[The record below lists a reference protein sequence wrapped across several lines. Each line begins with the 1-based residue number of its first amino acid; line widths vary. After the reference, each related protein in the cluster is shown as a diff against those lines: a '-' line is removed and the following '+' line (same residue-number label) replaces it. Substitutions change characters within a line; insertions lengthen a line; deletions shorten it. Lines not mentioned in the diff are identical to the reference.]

1 MGTILTI
8 IIAIIVIWFITQLAA
23 GVIGL
28 LIWLFVAGLAGY
40 FASRITGG
48 DGAGTGM
55 NILLGLVGGLVGP
68 MLLGLI
74 NMDGLRNLPFL
85 GGLVVSLVGA
95 VVVIFVARFFNKNFA
110 K

>member
-1 MGTILTI
+1 MSTILTI
-8 IIAIIVIWFITQLAA
+8 IVAIVVIWFITQLAA

-40 FASRITGG
+40 FASRVTGG

-68 MLLGLI
+68 MVLGLI
-74 NMDGLRNLPFL
+74 NMEGLRNLPFL

-95 VVVIFVARFFNKNFA
+95 IVVVFIGRLFNKNFA